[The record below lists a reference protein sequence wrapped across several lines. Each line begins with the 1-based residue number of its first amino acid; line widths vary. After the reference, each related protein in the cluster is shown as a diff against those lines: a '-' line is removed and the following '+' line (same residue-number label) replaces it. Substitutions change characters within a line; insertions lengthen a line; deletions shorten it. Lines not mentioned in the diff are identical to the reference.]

1 MKCEM
6 YLARKNNLPYTILRL
21 PDVIG
26 AYDSSDRFWATMRW
40 MENNPV
46 KVSREDE
53 VDALSWVDNVSVA
66 GQIVK
71 IMGMEY
77 VPSRVYNLSSV

>member
-6 YLARKNNLPYTILRL
+6 YLTRKNNLASTILRF

-26 AYDSSDRFWATMRW
+26 AYDSSNRFWVTMW

-53 VDALSWVDNVSVA
+53 VDVLSWVDNVSVA
-66 GQIVK
+66 GTDC
-71 IMGMEY
+71 
-77 VPSRVYNLSSV
+77 